1 MPPVLTLPLRRNP
14 ASRKPRE
21 LTCQHA
27 GRSGRAMALQ
37 GASGA
42 RGGAVG
48 SAPMPPN
55 PSRLADRF
63 GALERALEFN

>member
-1 MPPVLTLPLRRNP
+1 
-14 ASRKPRE
+14 
-21 LTCQHA
+21 
-27 GRSGRAMALQ
+27 MALQ